1 MGHLR
6 WRVLRRPLTFAEG
19 CCLRR
24 HTNVWVWCLLSHI
37 SAILLQSL
45 CGVGEDSFA
54 EAVVPRLVPG
64 RQGAGPQFWPTP
76 PRHHIVF
83 HTSFGLANHRLQ
95 SWSEAVGV
103 IKVCTGKVA
112 LQHPDSSSEF
122 SLECNWET
130 LDCSGLWTRG
140 MLHNYGGA
148 GGASATSA
156 TNPNRTCCQHRVYI
170 EKEPRAAHLSMIR
183 RIRSHPQH
191 RDKASFVTE
200 CLLFAALT
208 L

>member
-76 PRHHIVF
+76 PRYHIVF
-83 HTSFGLANHRLQ
+83 HTSFGLASHRLQ

-130 LDCSGLWTRG
+130 LDWFWTVDSGNVAQLWRG
-140 MLHNYGGA
+140 RRGFSHVSHKPQSNLLPTPSLHRERA
-148 GGASATSA
+148 ESSSPEHDSPHSESSSAS
-156 TNPNRTCCQHRVYI
+156 RQG
-170 EKEPRAAHLSMIR
+170 
-183 RIRSHPQH
+183 
-191 RDKASFVTE
+191 
-200 CLLFAALT
+200 
-208 L
+208 